1 LEHGIFGPSGDKTQ
15 RHPGIKPFD
24 PQSMLATHSGI
35 GVLGP
40 LGQSWDGTL
49 KSLIDPLNK
58 TMLVKSPKL
67 MPINQKIIERSIANV
82 EEKLKREGSNTVL
95 VNDS

>member
-1 LEHGIFGPSGDKTQ
+1 LEHGIFGSSGEKTQ
-15 RHPGIKPFD
+15 RVPGIKPFD
-24 PQSMLATHSGI
+24 PHSMLATHSGF
-35 GVLGP
+35 GVLEP

-58 TMLVKSPKL
+58 TMLLKSPKL
-67 MPINQKIIERSIANV
+67 LPINQKIIDRSIANV